1 MKIEIALYLARHH
14 RQRPISRIES
24 RKIICV
30 CVCVKIQE
38 KSINDEIYQF
48 EKSQFPREN
57 KERDVEM
64 KARSKDQTGPT
75 IIYELCV
82 YFQLTCGLV
91 LKGHFTNDKPF
102 LINPSTIAHARI
114 RTFNR

>member
-1 MKIEIALYLARHH
+1 M
-14 RQRPISRIES
+14 
-24 RKIICV
+24 CV

-75 IIYELCV
+75 IIYEPCV
-82 YFQLTCGLV
+82 YISSSRVVSFSKDTLRM
-91 LKGHFTNDKPF
+91 
-102 LINPSTIAHARI
+102 INRS
-114 RTFNR
+114 